1 MQEMLAN
8 PAVQGG
14 LAPFIAALTVAAL
27 LAPFRLG
34 GLAVVAAFATA
45 VYFIAGFTFEPLTAT
60 RKIILLGFAAPLA
73 GIDLLVEADLETSA
87 GDILPA
93 TDGGAAR
100 RDFASDAD
108 TAALAPRG
116 LVSIG

>member
-1 MQEMLAN
+1 MAGRLVAGVLFAGALSW
-8 PAVQGG
+8 PA
-14 LAPFIAALTVAAL
+14 
-27 LAPFRLG
+27 
-34 GLAVVAAFATA
+34 
-45 VYFIAGFTFEPLTAT
+45 
-60 RKIILLGFAAPLA
+60 AAPLA